1 MVSAVNKISDENK
14 RKMELTLAQISR
26 GSLSSSSSSSSSV
39 PITAKGPAAST
50 SGTDEDRLEVADA
63 KQSLERGREK
73 GGNVEEEGKT
83 M

>member
-1 MVSAVNKISDENK
+1 MASAVNKISDENK
-14 RKMELTLAQISR
+14 RKMELTLAQISKR
-26 GSLSSSSSSSSSV
+26 SLSSSSSSSSV

-73 GGNVEEEGKT
+73 GGDVEEEGKT